1 MPKYLKLKT
10 ARGPESRDSYGD
22 RLAQILVYIQE
33 DQQTGSEVESEDQS
47 RDIDLMA
54 RDNEEDEEEIES
66 ENEEDRAFLDD
77 ETEDQDDVSIKTQG
91 MNKDDSVKN
100 WHVWRHIVWTR
111 TNQWEQIPYP
121 IRRKTD
127 RIYTR
132 TASAG
137 FQFRTTWMLP
147 KNSCSRT

>member
-10 ARGPESRDSYGD
+10 ARGPESRDSYED

-47 RDIDLMA
+47 TDIDLMA
-54 RDNEEDEEEIES
+54 SDNEEDEEEIES

-100 WHVWRHIVWTR
+100 WHV
-111 TNQWEQIPYP
+111 
-121 IRRKTD
+121 
-127 RIYTR
+127 
-132 TASAG
+132 
-137 FQFRTTWMLP
+137 
-147 KNSCSRT
+147 